1 MSILSEKP
9 IKFKIAGISSKTV
22 ISLTACKA
30 ATAAPTPYSA
40 PTKLIPIVPP
50 GAEPKIAIIGSTPR
64 ILLMIKATIIP
75 VIKRLIVIINAG
87 FQRIF
92 NSPKVS

>member
-9 IKFKIAGISSKTV
+9 IKLRTAGIRSKTV

-50 GAEPKIAIIGSTPR
+50 GAEPKIATIGSTPR
-64 ILLMIKATIIP
+64 ILLISKATKIP
-75 VIKRLIVIINAG
+75 VTNRLKVIINAG

-92 NSPKVS
+92 NSPNVS